1 MRLEDRRP
9 RTGGIMSRSVTMH
22 SRIGSVA
29 MACLIVFSP
38 MTRAEPSPA
47 ARESAATLLRAM
59 GLERTMM
66 AGVAAMVDVQIRQN
80 ATLVP
85 FRDVL
90 LSWAE
95 RFLTWDAVAP
105 QLIDLYAERFTEAEL
120 QDLIAFYQSPTGR
133 KSLVELPV
141 LTRQGAA
148 LGAELAK
155 KHAPELERMIR
166 ERAEELRK
174 AMPAATPARP

>member
-1 MRLEDRRP
+1 
-9 RTGGIMSRSVTMH
+9 MSRAVTMR
-22 SRIGSVA
+22 SRMRSIA
-29 MACLIVFSP
+29 MMCLIVFSP

-47 ARESAATLLRAM
+47 ARDSAATLLRTM

-90 LSWAE
+90 LNWAE

-133 KSLVELPV
+133 KSLVELPA
-141 LTRQGAA
+141 LTQQGAA
-148 LGAELAK
+148 LGAEIAK

-174 AMPAATPARP
+174 SMAGAESARP